1 LTAAVLAPPI
11 RRKNLPARNNS
22 NDNANN
28 HDIDRIVHTGDALAK
43 VTCELDGVSETMLW
57 TLYDRACEARRPD
70 GVLVDPESVRICDAI
85 DYDFARH
92 FGGPVGSFAARAA
105 EIDQLLRRWLERH
118 PDGLVVSLGEGLET
132 QSLRVDNGR
141 MRWLTVDL
149 PAAIELRKHF
159 LPSSKRFRHVAAS
172 VFEPGWMDEI
182 EPAPEIFIVVQG
194 LFMYL
199 EPEAV
204 KRLFVQIVERFP
216 GAEIAF
222 DVIPRWFS
230 QLTLWG
236 VMGTPYYRLPPMP
249 WGVDGDEIE
258 GCLRS
263 WSSSIEALSLHEYR
277 VPRGW
282 PKVTEDFF
290 RMNPLTKN
298 HLPCLVHL
306 KVEEG

>member
-1 LTAAVLAPPI
+1 LTAAVLAPPL
-11 RRKNLPARNNS
+11 RRETLPARNHN
-22 NDNANN
+22 
-28 HDIDRIVHTGDALAK
+28 GDELTK
-43 VTCELDGVSETMLW
+43 VTSKLDGVSETMLW

-70 GVLVDPESVRICDAI
+70 GVLVDPDSVRICDAI
-85 DYDFARH
+85 DYDFTRH
-92 FGGPVGSFAARAA
+92 FGDPVGSFAARAA
-105 EIDQLLRRWLERH
+105 EIDQLLKRWLERH
-118 PDGLVVSLGEGLET
+118 PDGLIVSLGEGLET
-132 QSLRVDNGR
+132 QAHRVDNGR

-159 LPSSKRFRHVAAS
+159 LPSSKRFRQVAGS
-172 VFEPGWMDEI
+172 VVESGWMDEI
-182 EPAPEIFIVVQG
+182 EPTPDVFIVVQG

-204 KRLFVQIVERFP
+204 RRLFVQIIERFP

-230 QLTLWG
+230 QLTMWG
-236 VMGTPYYRLPPMP
+236 VMQTPYYRLPPMP
-249 WGVDGDEIE
+249 WGIDGDEITTR
-258 GCLRS
+258 LHS
-263 WSSSIEALSLHEYR
+263 WSSGIAAFSMLEYR

-282 PKVTEDFF
+282 PKIMEELF

-306 KVEEG
+306 KVKKL

>member
-1 LTAAVLAPPI
+1 LTAAVLAPPL
-11 RRKNLPARNNS
+11 RREVLPVSIQN
-22 NDNANN
+22 
-28 HDIDRIVHTGDALAK
+28 GDGLPK
-43 VTCELDGVSETMLW
+43 ITSKLNGVSETMLW

-70 GVLVDPESVRICDAI
+70 GILVDPDSVRICDAI
-85 DYDFARH
+85 DYDFTRN
-92 FGGPVGSFAARAA
+92 FGDPVGSFAARAA

-118 PDGLVVSLGEGLET
+118 PDGLIVSLGEGLES
-132 QSLRVDNGR
+132 QAHRVDNGR

-159 LPSSKRFRHVAAS
+159 LPSSKRFRHVAGS

-182 EPAPEIFIVVQG
+182 EPTPDVFIVVQG

-204 KRLFVQIVERFP
+204 RRLFVQIVERFP

-230 QLTLWG
+230 RLTMWG
-236 VMGTPYYRLPPMP
+236 VMQTPHYRLPPMP
-249 WGVDGDEIE
+249 WGIDGDEINTR
-258 GCLRS
+258 LHS
-263 WSSSIEALSLHEYR
+263 WSSGIAALSMLEYR
-277 VPRGW
+277 IPRGW
-282 PKVTEDFF
+282 PKIMEDLF
-290 RMNPLTKN
+290 RMNPLTKS

-306 KVEEG
+306 KVKKG